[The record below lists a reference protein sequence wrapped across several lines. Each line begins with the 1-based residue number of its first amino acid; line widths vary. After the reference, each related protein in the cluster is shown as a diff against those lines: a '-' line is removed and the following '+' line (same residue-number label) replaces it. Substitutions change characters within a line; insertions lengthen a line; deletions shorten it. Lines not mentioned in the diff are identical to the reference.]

1 MGSFYTFFVKRLLLI
16 GLIIM
21 STSLSY
27 AQVQTFKNGAGEGV
41 IKVKFKPTLTS
52 TLSSMKVQVRGNV
65 LTTGIANVDKT
76 NKSVKAQKMER
87 LIPYDAKHESK
98 YKKHGLDLWYIIYFD
113 DTTDARTAV
122 SMYSQLRE
130 VDVAE
135 LVYEKKIAP
144 TKANPYKKPLVST
157 KANLPFNDPILKDQ
171 WHYTNTVNQGFPDG
185 THINLLE
192 AWSKIAGRSDV
203 IVAIHDNGTDLD
215 HEDLKANLW
224 VNKAEANGVAGAD
237 DDGNQYKDDIHGW
250 NFVDDSPSLTP
261 SVHGTHVAGTVAAVN
276 NNGIGVAGVAGGTGN
291 NDGAKLMALQIIGS
305 NPQPAA
311 IERSFTY
318 AANNGAVISQNS
330 WGYDQVGVFEQSVLD
345 AIDYF
350 IEFAGSDPNS
360 PMKGG
365 IVIFAAGN
373 DNKEGEWYPAY
384 YDKTFSV
391 SALGPEWKKA
401 SYSNY
406 GSWVEISAPGGD
418 ADVYG
423 TAYGV
428 LSTYPNND
436 YGYLDGTSMACPH
449 VSGIAALIV
458 ANSNGTITNEAV
470 WNKLQQGTI
479 DGIDLDAMN
488 PNHAGKLGKGAI
500 DAAMAVRDDAQIS
513 PEKITA
519 LTLKGIAN
527 DMAMFTWPVPA
538 DEDDDYPSSFRLYY
552 STKEIAET
560 DLASTKYVPLSNTKP
575 VGTILE
581 LVVPDLAANTKYWFS
596 VVSYDRWGNAS
607 KLSNIIE
614 STTDLSPIIGAETG
628 NSTQSIK
635 QTIDVRES
643 AKVTNT
649 FKLLNK
655 GKGILSWN
663 STIRDVSHTQD
674 YTEYKRTVQLPSVK
688 SHSTPNLVSTDVEK
702 VERFSAEK
710 KVSTFT
716 SWPKEK
722 RYYANLSRYIGDLDI
737 DIPNSSATRFYV
749 DDENGFNITS
759 VKHIVKYK
767 SSLKSL
773 VIEIYEGETIQNATL
788 IYDEEYPML
797 GDFTGEKEFIFKE
810 QVLIEKGKYFWVV
823 LHVPSGQ
830 ETPLVT
836 GTTDDVENADFC
848 YYSGDLGQSWVLLAN
863 TSSSYAERVWT
874 STAISKNDAL
884 GEYVALSPI
893 KGYIEGTTESPKAE
907 DITLDI
913 DASQMVNGTYKSNIT
928 FRSNDPQNPAL
939 KIPVEIKVTG
949 HKAQILYPAYAD
961 FSNIF
966 VGLSKT
972 IEIEIENIGLGRMN
986 SINMTVDNTAFM
998 IDSHPNQLEAKS
1010 SGIIKLIFSPTTSG
1024 THNGVLTI
1032 SNNNGHKYEIS
1043 LVGIG
1048 AETPTMNVS
1057 PLEQTVVV
1065 PTIGDKVSAE
1075 IEIENT
1081 GKYPLQYFVPGYDT
1095 KGISKDWPTAYPIY
1109 GYEKRYSTATSNT
1122 LPYEF
1127 KDISTTGISIKDKVQ
1142 NNKYATVDFGFDFP
1156 FYDTIQTQAHIASN
1170 GFVSFDKTITP
1181 SNAPTP
1187 GNETQPKGL
1196 ISIFGERLSY
1206 PVGSD
1211 LFYKVEPD
1219 KLIIQYHKVGHS
1231 GNYSFT
1237 AQMVLFVNGDIRFYY
1252 DNVTGTDFYLNYIN
1266 IFIEDTKQSDAVAIR
1281 LNGDNENF
1289 PASGIA
1295 YGFDYPGP
1303 AVIESLENGSNTLS
1317 PGKKAVMKVNLKT
1330 DDLVEGVTKRY
1341 INIISNDP
1349 DAVSTNSLINLD
1361 VQSGGA
1367 PVFVLTP
1374 TEIDF
1379 GTIYK
1384 DVKYTDLF
1392 KIRNTGNKDATI
1404 VSMTFANDK
1413 FTVTGNDTIEAK
1425 LTKEYTVT
1433 AKTDAVGDFTD
1444 QLTITFSDG
1453 SKQTLTL
1460 SADILP
1466 APVATINTTL
1476 LEETLNKG
1484 ARSSHDFE
1492 IKNTGGS
1499 NLVLSTIATPW
1510 ARFVQ
1515 NETDSKEVTE
1525 YDYTYK
1531 PYITSSEAPYSWID
1545 IIETGTKAPDLLIEN
1560 PYLAWSWLALDLPF
1574 EFEFYGEKYK
1584 KMYITGNGIIG
1595 LGEEPNHQM
1604 SPPGELPTKDLGTYI
1619 MPFWFSAFE
1628 NPTAKGAT
1636 GLYYQSFNSADMSD
1650 TNTDNHDMYVISWAD
1665 MISGSGVGNGVDIQL
1680 TIYKTGNIQVQM
1692 RMVGDDGND
1701 VVSQTG
1707 VVAIQKGESFMPISF
1722 RTRFEIGKGKS
1733 FYITPNNK
1741 YTLAA
1746 GEKLS
1751 GKIHFDAA
1759 SVNAGIYEDSISIL
1773 SNDPLAKNLKKPVKL
1788 TINGTSEI
1796 DFPEVID
1803 FGEKENGLG
1812 GTSLTYDLDVVIKN
1826 TGSQVLE
1833 LNNMSGSGVNNSMFM
1848 YQVLY
1853 QSDGQATW
1861 KWTNIMNLY
1870 GLPFPR
1876 PKPNPVFKVKPGE
1889 SFIIKATLTAMAEG
1903 EYNAIFQLGTNI
1915 GSFDIPV
1922 KASVYSSPIMS
1933 LDKTAIDVFTAKK
1946 EVITEVVE
1954 ITNTG
1959 GHDLEYSTSY
1969 TFVRNTPS
1977 KKAVPFEAVDKG
1989 VYNNTNTQITSI
2001 AKELTTRNIGPKV
2014 GEELRRTIAHAGTTT
2029 PTHFDGFTAQT
2040 AKNVIATRYQADENG
2055 FNLSDI
2061 FTYFRSEDMKEGII
2075 EVEVRIGDDIE
2086 SAISVG
2092 KSSMEFQS
2100 ETTDNQGSWYQLTL
2114 TESIDIYPNEEFFV
2128 LFTYPQELVAPQGV
2142 ALTGVEPQLNTYY
2155 AYFEGIWYDLQA
2167 TLTGYKTGGVCMMVG
2182 EKDEPNIGWINIK
2195 SNGAYKIPVDSTVK
2209 MEIEL
2214 IPEKAITGSQS
2225 AIISFASNDSS
2236 NPILKLPVTLR
2247 LNSAP
2252 EFTNAPMTI
2261 YVLEN
2266 KTDTTEMIVSDKD
2279 GDSFTVEAISVPEFV
2294 KYTYD
2299 ETTSKVSLISKP
2311 RTGSKG
2317 SYKAILKATDSSGA
2331 INQLELPIEV
2341 TTANRAPIYISDI
2354 ENITLSQGSSPLQ
2367 LDINALFQDPDG
2379 DKLSFELESA
2389 DETVMYV
2396 SKFGTH
2402 NFILEGIGLG
2412 ETELKIVVWDPAGAV
2427 TTKVI
2432 PISIVK
2438 CRDPYDII
2446 NQKWNS
2452 VLLVNNTNNRY
2463 KAYQWYKNGLLLNGE
2478 TKQYYVTKELD
2489 FTAEYTVQLITK
2501 DGTIL
2506 HTCPLIP
2513 EHRENEGLNVY
2524 PSLVEKG
2531 QAVTIELDID
2541 NIENDPMKV
2550 HVVNVNGNIMNTL
2563 ELNSKVSTMYAPAAS
2578 GVYMLVFESK
2588 EVSKVFKLIVQ

>member
-1 MGSFYTFFVKRLLLI
+1 
-16 GLIIM
+16 M
-21 STSLSY
+21 STNLSY
-27 AQVQTFKNGAGEGV
+27 AQVQTFRDGAGEGV

-65 LTTGIANVDKT
+65 LTTGIASVDKT

-122 SMYSQLRE
+122 SMYSQLNE

-144 TKANPYKKPLVST
+144 TKAIPYKKPLVST
-157 KANLPFNDPILKDQ
+157 KANLPFNDPILKEQ

-185 THINLLE
+185 AHINLLE

-224 VNKAEANGVAGAD
+224 VNKAEANGVTGAD

-291 NDGAKLMALQIIGS
+291 NDGAKIMALQIIGN

-330 WGYDQVGVFEQSVLD
+330 WGYDNVGVFEQSVLD

-470 WNKLQQGTI
+470 WNKLLQGTM

-488 PNHAGKLGKGAI
+488 PNHVGKLGKGAI
-500 DAAMAVRDDAQIS
+500 DAAMAVRDDAQIP

-527 DMAMFTWPVPA
+527 DMAMLTWPVPA
-538 DEDDDYPSSFRLYY
+538 DEDDDYPSSFRLFY
-552 STKEIAET
+552 STKEITEA
-560 DLASTKYVPLSNTKP
+560 DLANLKYVPLNNTQP
-575 VGTILE
+575 VGTTLE
-581 LVVPDLAANTKYWFS
+581 LVVPDLTANTKYWFS

-614 STTDLSPIIGAETG
+614 RTTDLSPIIAAETG
-628 NSTQSIK
+628 DTNQSIK

-643 AKVTNT
+643 AQVTNT

-655 GKGILSWN
+655 GEGILSWN
-663 STIRDVSHTQD
+663 SAIRDISHTQD
-674 YTEYKRTVQLPSVK
+674 YVEYVRTVQLPSVK
-688 SHSTPNLVSTDVEK
+688 SHSTPNLVSIDIENI
-702 VERFSAEK
+702 ERFSAEK
-710 KVSTFT
+710 KASTFS

-722 RYYANLSRYIGDLDI
+722 KYYESLSRYIGDLDT

-759 VKHIVKYK
+759 VKHILKYK

-773 VIEIYEGETIQNATL
+773 VIEIYEGQTIQDATL
-788 IYDEEYPML
+788 VYDEEYPML
-797 GDFTGEKEFIFKE
+797 GDYIGEKEFTFKE
-810 QVLIEKGKYFWVV
+810 QVLIEKGKFFWVV

-830 ETPLVT
+830 ENPLVT
-836 GTTDDVENADFC
+836 GTTEDVNNSEYC
-848 YYSGDLGQSWVLLAN
+848 YYSGDLGQSWILLAN
-863 TSSSYAERVWT
+863 TSNINAERVWT

-884 GEYVALSPI
+884 GTYVTLSPV
-893 KGYIEGTTESPKAE
+893 KGYIEGTTSDPISE
-907 DITLDI
+907 DLTLDI
-913 DASQMVNGTYKSNIT
+913 DATQMVNGTYKSNIT
-928 FRSNDPQNPAL
+928 FRSNDPQTPAL
-939 KIPVEIKVTG
+939 KVPVEIKVTG

-961 FSNIF
+961 FGNIF

-972 IEIEIENIGLGRMN
+972 IEIEIENTGLGRMN
-986 SINMTVDNTAFM
+986 SINMTVDNAAFK
-998 IDSHPNQLEAKS
+998 IDSRPSQLEPKS
-1010 SGIIKLIFSPTTSG
+1010 SGIIKLMFNPTTSG

-1048 AETPTMNVS
+1048 AETPKMNVT

-1109 GYEKRYSTATSNT
+1109 GYEKRYSTDTKNP
-1122 LPYEF
+1122 LPYEY
-1127 KDISTTGISIKDKVQ
+1127 KDISSTGTSIKNQTD

-1156 FYDTIQTQAHIASN
+1156 FYDTIQTQVHIAAN
-1170 GFVSFDKTITP
+1170 GFIAFDKTVTP
-1181 SNAPTP
+1181 SNAPLP
-1187 GNETQPKGL
+1187 GSTTQPIGM
-1196 ISIFGERLSY
+1196 ISIFGERLNY

-1211 LFYKVEPD
+1211 ILYKVEPD
-1219 KLIIQYHKVGHS
+1219 RLIIQYNKVGHS
-1231 GNYSFT
+1231 GNYSVT
-1237 AQMVLFVNGDIRFYY
+1237 AQIVLLVNGDIRFYY

-1266 IFIEDTKQSDAVAIR
+1266 IFIEDMKKKDPIAIR
-1281 LNGDNENF
+1281 LNGDNENY

-1295 YGFDYPGP
+1295 FGFDYPGP
-1303 AVIESLENGSNTLS
+1303 AVIESIENGSNTLS

-1349 DAVSTNSLINLD
+1349 DAISTNSLINLD

-1384 DVKYTDLF
+1384 DVEYTESF
-1392 KIRNTGNKDATI
+1392 KIRNTGSKDATI
-1404 VSMTFANDK
+1404 ENMTFENNK
-1413 FTVTGNDTIEAK
+1413 FTVLGNDTIEAK
-1425 LTKEYTVT
+1425 LTKEYTIT
-1433 AKTDAVGDFTD
+1433 AKTDVTGNFTD
-1444 QLTITFSDG
+1444 KLTIEFSDG
-1453 SKQTLTL
+1453 SKQVISL
-1460 SADILP
+1460 SANILP
-1466 APVATINTTL
+1466 APVSTINANL

-1484 ARSSHDFE
+1484 ERSSHDFE

-1499 NLVLSTIATPW
+1499 DLVLSTIATPW

-1515 NETDSKEVTE
+1515 NETNAKEVTE
-1525 YDYTYK
+1525 YNYTYT
-1531 PYITSSEAPYSWID
+1531 PYTVSSEAPYSWID
-1545 IIETGTKAPDLLIEN
+1545 IIETGTKAPDLLVDE
-1560 PYLAWSWLALDLPF
+1560 PFLAWSWLGLNLPF

-1584 KMYITGNGIIG
+1584 KMYITGNGIVS
-1595 LGEEPNHQM
+1595 LGEEPYLQM
-1604 SPPGELPTKDLGTYI
+1604 SPPEALPTKDLGTYI
-1619 MPFWFSAFE
+1619 MPFWFTAFE
-1628 NPTAKGAT
+1628 NPSAKGAT
-1636 GLYYQSFNSADMSD
+1636 GLYYQSFNSEDMSD
-1650 TNTDNHDMYVISWAD
+1650 TDTVNHDMYVISWLD
-1665 MISGSGVGNGVDIQL
+1665 MANVGAGVNGTDIQL
-1680 TIYKTGNIQVQM
+1680 TIYKTGNIQFQM

-1701 VVSQTG
+1701 VVSQTA
-1707 VVAIQKGESFMPISF
+1707 VVAIQKGEEFMPISF
-1722 RTRFEIGKGKS
+1722 RTRLELGKGKS
-1733 FYITPNNK
+1733 FFITPDNK
-1741 YTLAA
+1741 YTIPA
-1746 GEKLS
+1746 GDKIS

-1759 SVNAGIYEDSISIL
+1759 SVNAGVYEDAIAIN
-1773 SNDPLAKNLKKPVKL
+1773 SNDPLAKSQEKPLKL
-1788 TINGTSEI
+1788 TVNGTSGI

-1803 FGEKENGLG
+1803 FGERENGLG
-1812 GTSLTYDLDVVIKN
+1812 GTALSYDLDVVIKN
-1826 TGSQVLE
+1826 TGSQILE
-1833 LNNMSGSGVNNSMFM
+1833 LNNMAGTGVNNSMFM

-1853 QSDGQATW
+1853 QTEGQATW

-1889 SFIIKATLTAMAEG
+1889 SFTVKATLTAMAEG

-1933 LDKTAIDVFTAKK
+1933 LDQTTIDVYTAKK
-1946 EVITEVVE
+1946 EVITEIVE
-1954 ITNTG
+1954 IANTG
-1959 GHDLEYSTSY
+1959 GHELEYSTSY
-1969 TFVRNTPS
+1969 SYVRNAPA
-1977 KKAVPFEAVDKG
+1977 KKAVPFEALDKG
-1989 VYNNTNTQITSI
+1989 VYNNTNAQITSVP
-2001 AKELTTRNIGPKV
+2001 KELMTKNIASRV
-2014 GEELRRTIAHAGTTT
+2014 GEDLRRTIAHVGTTN
-2029 PTHFDGFTAQT
+2029 PTHFDGFTAQK
-2040 AKNVIATRYQADENG
+2040 AKNVIATRYQADDQG

-2061 FTYFRSEDMKEGII
+2061 FTYFRSEDLKEGLI
-2075 EVEVRIGDDIE
+2075 EVEVRIGSEIE

-2092 KSSMEFQS
+2092 KSSMEFKS

-2114 TESIDIYPNEEFFV
+2114 AESINIYPNEEFFV
-2128 LFTYPQELVAPQGV
+2128 IFTYPQVLVAPQGV
-2142 ALTGVEPQLNTYY
+2142 ALTGVEPQLNTYF

-2182 EKDEPNIGWINIK
+2182 EKDEPNIGWLNIK
-2195 SNGAYKIPVDSTVK
+2195 TNGAYKVPVDSVVK

-2214 IPEKAITGSQS
+2214 IPEKALPGAQS
-2225 AIISFASNDSS
+2225 AIITFATNDTSKPS
-2236 NPILKLPVTLR
+2236 VKLPVTLR

-2252 EFTNAPMTI
+2252 EFTDAPMTI
-2261 YVLEN
+2261 YILEN

-2279 GDSFTVEAISVPEFV
+2279 GDKFTVEAVSMPEFTT
-2294 KYTYD
+2294 YAYD
-2299 ETTSKVSLISKP
+2299 EVTSKVTLTSKP

-2317 SYKAILKATDSSGA
+2317 SYKAVLTATDTNGA
-2331 INQLELPIEV
+2331 VNQLELPIEV
-2341 TTANRAPIYISDI
+2341 TTANRVPIYISDI

-2379 DKLSFELESA
+2379 DKISFELESA

-2402 NFILEGIGLG
+2402 NFILEGIGIG

-2427 TTKVI
+2427 TTKVLSV
-2432 PISIVK
+2432 SIVK

-2463 KAYQWYKNGLLLNGE
+2463 KAYQWYKNGLLLDGE
-2478 TKQYYVTKELD
+2478 TKQYYASKELD
-2489 FTAEYTVQLITK
+2489 FTAEYTVQLTTK

-2513 EHRENEGLNVY
+2513 EYRENEGLKVY
-2524 PSLVEKG
+2524 PNLVEKG
-2531 QAVTIELDID
+2531 QAVTIEVDIE
-2541 NIENDPMKV
+2541 NIENDPMNV
-2550 HVVNVNGNIMNTL
+2550 HVVNVNGNTINTFVV
-2563 ELNSKVSTMYAPAAS
+2563 NSKASTMYAPNAS

-2588 EVSKVFKLIVQ
+2588 ETSKVFKLVVQ